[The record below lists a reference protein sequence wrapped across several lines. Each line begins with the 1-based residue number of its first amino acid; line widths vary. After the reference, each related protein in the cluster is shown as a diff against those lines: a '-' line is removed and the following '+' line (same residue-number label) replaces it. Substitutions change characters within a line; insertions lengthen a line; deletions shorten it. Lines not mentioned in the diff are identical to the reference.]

1 MMNPMKTAAVQLEGV
16 SKSFGAVNAVTNLS
30 LTVQAGEVVAVLGPN
45 GAGKTTA
52 ISLML
57 GLRSPDVG
65 SAKIF
70 GRDPRDATA
79 RDRIGVML
87 QDSDVP
93 STLRVSEIVEL
104 IGRYYPQPL
113 SVATALEIADLSD
126 KANALASSLS
136 GGQKKRLC
144 FALSVIGNPDVLFLD
159 EPTAA
164 LDVEARR
171 GFWEQVS
178 GFAAQGKT
186 IILTTHY
193 LEEADAL
200 AQRIVVINQGEIV
213 AQGTPAAIKARVGGK
228 IVRFKLR
235 GASASTLEAI
245 PNVSRSSVTGDA
257 VELFTTQP
265 EAVLREV
272 FQRNLEISDL
282 EVKGGGLEEAFIELT
297 SSQTAR
303 G

>member
-1 MMNPMKTAAVQLEGV
+1 MNTAAVQLEGV
-16 SKSFGAVNAVTNLS
+16 SKSFGAVKAVTNLS

-57 GLRSPDVG
+57 GLRSPDAG

-70 GRDPRDATA
+70 GRDPRDASA

-93 STLRVSEIVEL
+93 NNLRVSEVVEL
-104 IGRYYPQPL
+104 IGRYYAQPL
-113 SVATALEIADLSD
+113 AVSTALEMADLSD
-126 KANALASSLS
+126 KASAMASSLS
-136 GGQKKRLC
+136 GGQRKRLC

-178 GFAAQGKT
+178 GFAARGKT

-200 AQRIVVINQGEIV
+200 AQRIVVINQGAIV

-228 IVRFKLR
+228 VVRFKSR
-235 GASASTLEAI
+235 GSSLDFAAI
-245 PNVSRSSVTGDA
+245 PHVSRSSVTGDA
-257 VELFTTQP
+257 VEIYTSQP

-272 FQRNLEISDL
+272 FSRNLEITDL

-303 G
+303 A

>member
-1 MMNPMKTAAVQLEGV
+1 MNTTAVQLEGV
-16 SKSFGAVNAVTNLS
+16 SKSFGAVKAVANLS

-57 GLRSPDVG
+57 GLRSPDAG

-70 GRDPRDATA
+70 GRDPRDASA

-93 STLRVSEIVEL
+93 SNLRVSEVVKL

-113 SVATALEIADLSD
+113 AVSTALGMADLGD
-126 KANALASSLS
+126 KAGAMSSSLS

-178 GFAAQGKT
+178 GFAAKGKT

-200 AQRIVVINQGEIV
+200 AQRIVVINQGSIV

-228 IVRFKLR
+228 IVRFKSR
-235 GASASTLEAI
+235 GFSSVDFALI

-257 VELFTTQP
+257 VELYTTQP

-272 FQRNLEISDL
+272 FSRNLEISDL

>member
-1 MMNPMKTAAVQLEGV
+1 MTAAVELTGA
-16 SKSFGAVNAVTNLS
+16 SKQFGS
-30 LTVQAGEVVAVLGPN
+30 VQAVRKISLSVQPGEVVAFLGPN

-57 GLRSPDVG
+57 GLRKPDAG
-65 SAKIF
+65 SARIF
-70 GRDPRDATA
+70 GRDPRSPAA

-93 STLRVSEIVEL
+93 GTLKVKEIVAL
-104 IGRYYPQPL
+104 IGSYYARPL
-113 SVATALEIADLSD
+113 SVQKALEMADLTTKSD
-126 KANALASSLS
+126 ALASSLS

-144 FALSVIGNPDVLFLD
+144 FALSVVGNPDVLFLD

-178 GFAAQGKT
+178 GFAKSGKT

-200 AQRIVVINQGEIV
+200 AERIVVINRGEIV
-213 AQGTPAAIKARVGGK
+213 AQGSPAQIKARVGGK
-228 IVRFKLR
+228 VVRFK
-235 GASASTLEAI
+235 AAVAESALQGLTG
-245 PNVSRSSVTGDA
+245 VTRIA
-257 VELFTTQP
+257 KVAESYELYTMEP
-265 EAVLREV
+265 ERALREI
-272 FQRNLEISDL
+272 FNRNLEIRDL
-282 EVKGGGLEEAFIELT
+282 EVKGGGLEEAFVAITNAPAST
-297 SSQTAR
+297 SSA
-303 G
+303 